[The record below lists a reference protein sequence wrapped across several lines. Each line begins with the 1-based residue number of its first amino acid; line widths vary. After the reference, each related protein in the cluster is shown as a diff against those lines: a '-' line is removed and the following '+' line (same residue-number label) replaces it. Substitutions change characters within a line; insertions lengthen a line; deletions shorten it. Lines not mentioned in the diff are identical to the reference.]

1 MSVRK
6 EFTKLLYDAMARN
19 KDIILILG
27 DLGYGH
33 FNQHR
38 IDYPEWGENIENFLV
53 DSNVYGKIKNDNLSI
68 DEYKYVFESNISIIW
83 YL

>member
-19 KDIILILG
+19 EDIILILG

-33 FNQHR
+33 FNEQ
-38 IDYPEWGENIENFLV
+38 
-53 DSNVYGKIKNDNLSI
+53 SI
-68 DEYKYVFESNISIIW
+68 DFPDRVINP
-83 YL
+83 LAA